1 MQVIYV
7 GTACF
12 AVMLYV
18 ALKTTLFVKVAPLL
32 VGMLA
37 LVTLGAALLAKKE
50 WARRL
55 AWVLFCGFLGLLS
68 GLQVGPSAAERLQP
82 YFGQQVLVVGRV
94 EPLSIRQG
102 EGSTSFILQCEGLQ
116 LSKPFGKQAQFS
128 RGAQIN
134 EDEQLSES
142 EQPVRGAFFVPY
154 TGRLRLALKSS
165 SREAALLTTG
175 GIVVA
180 GRLEPL
186 VGLRNPGSFDSVL
199 YNRINKLGGR
209 LAKAKLV
216 QTQQD
221 ADSML
226 SWQYWQMRLNLW
238 NVELRQRLSLALGS
252 RVGSLL
258 GSMVLGG
265 GSALDE
271 DMREI
276 FTANGLSHLL
286 SVSGTHVVL
295 LAGLLMLLLRPLPQ
309 LLRRPCLLII
319 LSLYAVLCG
328 LRPPV
333 LRALFMSSVV
343 LFRPNDSK
351 NARTERGLLL
361 CLVALVLLLMKPLW
375 LLDIGFQLSFG
386 AAAGLI
392 WLSSPCTRL
401 VTACLPRRLE
411 TYLPPLVPESLSV
424 TMAAQLA
431 TLPILVANFHQVSL
445 ISLVSNLVLVPVLEF
460 AILVAILGSMFL
472 SLPLAFLHSAGQR
485 LTSIAV
491 FFVEQVLYQGKLLSN
506 VPMSQLVLGSLPVW
520 CALVYYAL
528 LVVWADLPPVQ
539 FLRNK
544 ERKLFVGLTSA
555 LLLFLLLWQHYGPQP
570 LAVYFLDVGQGDCVV
585 VVTPKHQVIIYDTG
599 GLPNLDTGK
608 QVVAPFLRS
617 LGKRGVDVLILSHY
631 DFDHVG
637 GAVGLMQ
644 QVQVREIILPQETL
658 DANSLPL
665 HEVITKTAAN
675 RGTKL
680 TLAQQDAFWDLG
692 EGASLHLF
700 VPAAWP
706 QVIQYITAT
715 ETTYAADATPSFDSI
730 PTGNAASTVAAIYS
744 PSGNV
749 LLTGDLGGE
758 EEQGLEP
765 GHFDVFKAG
774 HHGSKNS
781 NSAELLERLQPRLTV
796 ISCGYANRYG
806 HPHKE
811 TLARLSQV
819 GSAILRTDEQGCI
832 RIGFLPEGI
841 RCSSYVGGWCG
852 QLCEMNNIKQQ

>member
-12 AVMLYV
+12 AVMLYL
-18 ALKTTLFVKVAPLL
+18 ALETTLFVKAAPIL
-32 VGMLA
+32 VDVLA

-68 GLQVGPSAAERLQP
+68 GLQVGPSAAQQLQP
-82 YFGQQVLVVGRV
+82 YFGRQVLVVGRV

-102 EGSTSFILQCEGLQ
+102 EGYTSLILQCEGLQ
-116 LSKPFGKQAQFS
+116 PSSHVSKQEQFNE
-128 RGAQIN
+128 GAQLT
-134 EDEQLSES
+134 EGESLTKGEQSAH
-142 EQPVRGAFFVPY
+142 GAGFVPY
-154 TGRLRLALKSS
+154 TGRLRLSLPRSQNLD
-165 SREAALLTTG
+165 AAPTAG
-175 GIVVA
+175 SIVVT

-186 VGLRNPGSFDSVL
+186 VGLRNPGSFDSTL

-226 SWQYWQMRLNLW
+226 SWQYWQVRLNLW

-258 GSMVLGG
+258 GGMVLGG

-295 LAGLLMLLLRPLPQ
+295 LAGLLMLLLQPLPQ
-309 LLRRPCLLII
+309 PQRKLLVLVCLG
-319 LSLYAVLCG
+319 LYAVLCG

-351 NARTERGLLL
+351 NARTERGFLL

-392 WLSSPCTRL
+392 WLSSSCTRL
-401 VTACLPRRLE
+401 VTTCLPRRLE
-411 TYLPPLVPESLSV
+411 TSLPPLVSESLSV
-424 TMAAQLA
+424 TLAAQLA

-445 ISLVSNLVLVPVLEF
+445 ISLVSNIVLVPVLEF
-460 AILVAILGSMFL
+460 AILVAILGSIFL
-472 SLPLAFLHSAGQR
+472 SLPLAFLHSAGQG
-485 LTSIAV
+485 LTSVAV
-491 FFVEQVLYQGKLLSN
+491 FFVEQVLYQGKFLSN

-528 LVVWADLPPVQ
+528 LLVWADLPPVQ

-544 ERKLFVGLTSA
+544 ERKLFMGLTSA
-555 LLLFLLLWQHYGPQP
+555 LLLFLLLLQHYGPQP

-585 VVTPKHQVIIYDTG
+585 VVTPKHQVIVYDTG

-644 QVQVREIILPQETL
+644 QLQVREIILPQETL

-665 HEVITKTAAN
+665 YEVITKTAAN

-680 TLAQQDAFWDLG
+680 TLAQEDAFWDLG

-706 QVIQYITAT
+706 QVIQYTTAT
-715 ETTYAADATPSFDSI
+715 ETTYAADATPSSDSI
-730 PTGNAASTVAAIYS
+730 PTGNAASTVAALYS

-758 EEQGLEP
+758 EERMLEL

-781 NSAELLERLQPRLTV
+781 NSQELLERLQPRLTV

-806 HPHKE
+806 HPHRE

-832 RIGFLPEGI
+832 RIDFLPEGI
-841 RCSSYVGGWCG
+841 RYSSYVGGWHG
-852 QLCEMNNIKQQ
+852 QLYEISTIKQQ

>member
-12 AVMLYV
+12 AVMLYA
-18 ALKTTLFVKVAPLL
+18 ALETTLFAKVALPL
-32 VGMLA
+32 VVCLA
-37 LVTLGAALLAKKE
+37 LATLGAALLAKKE
-50 WARRL
+50 WARRI

-68 GLQVGPSAAERLQP
+68 GLQVGPSASQQLQP
-82 YFGQQVLVVGRV
+82 FFGRQVLVAGRV

-102 EGSTSFILQCEGLQ
+102 EGYTSFVLQCEGLQ
-116 LSKPFGKQAQFS
+116 LSKPVGKQAQFS

-154 TGRLRLALKSS
+154 SGRIRLALPSS
-165 SREAALLTTG
+165 AKAAAVPTAG
-175 GIVVA
+175 SIIVT

-186 VGLRNPGSFDSVL
+186 VGLRNPGSFDSTL

-226 SWQYWQMRLNLW
+226 SWQAWQERLNLW
-238 NVELRQRLSLALGS
+238 NVKLREQLGLTLGV
-252 RVGSLL
+252 RTGALL
-258 GSMVLGG
+258 GSMLLGG

-271 DMREI
+271 DMRES

-295 LAGLLMLLLRPLPQ
+295 LSSLLLLLLQPLPQ
-309 LLRRPCLLII
+309 PQRKLLVLVCLG
-319 LSLYAVLCG
+319 LYAVLCG

-351 NARTERGLLL
+351 NARTERGFLL
-361 CLVALVLLLMKPLW
+361 CLVALLLLLMKPLW

-411 TYLPPLVPESLSV
+411 DFLPTLVPESLSV

-460 AILVAILGSMFL
+460 AILVAILGSIFL
-472 SLPLAFLHSAGQR
+472 SLPLAFLHSAGQG

-544 ERKLFVGLTSA
+544 ERKLFMGLTSA

-570 LAVYFLDVGQGDCVV
+570 LVVYFLDVGQGDCVV
-585 VVTPKHQVIIYDTG
+585 VVTPKHQVIVYDTG

-608 QVVAPFLRS
+608 QVVASFLRS

-644 QVQVREIILPQETL
+644 QLQVREIILPQEAL
-658 DANSLPL
+658 DASSLPL
-665 HEVITKTAAN
+665 YEVITKTAAS

-692 EGASLHLF
+692 DGASLHLF
-700 VPAAWP
+700 VPATWP
-706 QVIQYITAT
+706 QDIQYTTAI
-715 ETTYAADATPSFDSI
+715 ETTYAADATPSSDSI

-744 PSGNV
+744 PFGNV

-758 EEQGLEP
+758 EEQGLEL
-765 GHFDVFKAG
+765 GHFDIFKAG

-806 HPHKE
+806 HPHRE

-819 GSAILRTDEQGCI
+819 GCAILRTDEQGCI
-832 RIGFLPEGI
+832 RIDFLPEGI
-841 RCSSYVGGWCG
+841 RCSSYVGGWYG
-852 QLCEMNNIKQQ
+852 QLYEMSTIKQQ